1 MEKRDAE
8 AVGIFSEAVGVF
20 SEAVGG
26 VVTASLGFSPGA
38 NSITMQLSLFS

>member
-8 AVGIFSEAVGVF
+8 AVGVF
-20 SEAVGG
+20 SEAGG
-26 VVTASLGFSPGA
+26 DFVTASLGFVPGV